1 MASTPLLSALA
12 QAGALEPFQPRL
24 CHQVFG
30 REIEQARAAGV
41 AGAAWQTYWSDRL
54 GPWLDLL
61 LAQLP
66 PAAAEAARGG
76 GRLLVWPFDRAHLFG
91 NLIREPW
98 AVSRAFGRH
107 YSHRV
112 MLTRPRQVAQ
122 NPAVYDMA
130 MAGWHQVVS
139 EDPRLLAL
147 ARVNVGLIHHRGVD
161 FLLCDETYPPYL
173 IHQMLLGDG
182 LTERLAIPPAQAE
195 AAHDILRRLGVP
207 DDARLVT
214 LHVRE
219 ANPGQA
225 HRNSSINQF
234 LPALETLLAN
244 DYWIIRLGRRPMP
257 MLVHPSHRIIDLP
270 YCPLYD
276 PVLDAYAVWRSEFMV
291 VTDSGPSSLGWFFH
305 KPLLILNGTF
315 HYNRSPV
322 RLDFTTYLKYFSP
335 ARGRCL
341 SHQELLDISIYHQQ
355 TNQQFASLGLEVH
368 PLADEEMVAI
378 TEEFLGLGPDMT
390 AAPERPVQQRF
401 KAQALAE
408 HVRLFYDPERFAP
421 GRYID
426 RWRAWY
432 STGALPGFRLS
443 ETYTERNPWFL
454 A

>member
-1 MASTPLLSALA
+1 MASHQLLADLVASGGLK
-12 QAGALEPFQPRL
+12 PFRPRL

-30 REIEQARAAGV
+30 REIERARAAGIE
-41 AGAAWQTYWSDRL
+41 GAAWQTYWSDRL

-66 PAAAEAARGG
+66 PDAAEAAAGG
-76 GRLLVWPFDRAHLFG
+76 ARLLVWPFDRARPFG
-91 NLIREPW
+91 NLVREPW

-107 YSHRV
+107 YAHRV
-112 MLTRPRQVAQ
+112 MLTRPRQAAQ

-173 IHQMLLGDG
+173 IHQMLLGEG
-182 LTERLAIPPAQAE
+182 LTEPLAIPPSQAE
-195 AAHDILRRLGVP
+195 TAHHILRRLGVP
-207 DDARLVT
+207 DHARLVT

-219 ANPGQA
+219 ATPKQA
-225 HRNSSINQF
+225 HRNRSIEAF
-234 LPALETLLAN
+234 LPVIETLLAN
-244 DYWIIRLGRRPMP
+244 DYWVIRLGDRAMP
-257 MLVHPSHRIIDLP
+257 LLVHPSHRVIDLP

-276 PVLDAYAVWRSEFMV
+276 PVLDAYTVKRSEFMV
-291 VTDSGPSSLGWFFH
+291 VTDAGPLALGWFFH
-305 KPLLILNGTF
+305 KPLLILNGSF
-315 HYNRSPV
+315 HYNRSPM
-322 RLDFTTYLKYFSP
+322 RFEFTTYVKYFSP

-355 TNQQFASLGLEVH
+355 TNEQFASLGLEVH
-368 PLADEEMVAI
+368 PLAPEEMVAA
-378 TEEFLGLGPDMT
+378 TEEFLGLGADL
-390 AAPERPVQQRF
+390 AALPTSPVQQRF

-408 HVRLFYDPERFAP
+408 HVSLFHDPQRFAP
-421 GRYID
+421 ARYID

-443 ETYTERNPWFL
+443 ETYAERNPWFL